1 MIEENTYLLNDT
13 SSLSSEDPVKI
24 AVRKYEHQ
32 PSIHKIKQNITKC
45 NFSFTEVNLSDLEKE
60 LTNLVNNKPIPP
72 TDIDDNFTYLG
83 KDFNFNMSNDHI
95 KSDLINYVSDVLIKC
110 HSLPL
115 TPLNKLSVIQRYV
128 YSKLRW
134 KFSIYDL
141 AETWVVRNID
151 NQISK
156 FVRLWLRL
164 HTGANLTH
172 ISLQSKKLG
181 LRFTFAK
188 KIYQQCK
195 LSVRRILKM

>member
-1 MIEENTYLLNDT
+1 
-13 SSLSSEDPVKI
+13 
-24 AVRKYEHQ
+24 
-32 PSIHKIKQNITKC
+32 
-45 NFSFTEVNLSDLEKE
+45 
-60 LTNLVNNKPIPP
+60 
-72 TDIDDNFTYLG
+72 
-83 KDFNFNMSNDHI
+83 MSNDHI

-110 HSLPL
+110 HALPL
-115 TPLNKLSVIQRYV
+115 TPLDKLSVIQRYV

-141 AETWVVRNID
+141 TETWVVRNID

-164 HTGANLTH
+164 HAGANLTH

-195 LSVRRILKM
+195 LSVRRILKMSKNTEIRKLYEITSNENVRSDEIINSCKDPVTIKTRSANLLRNKIDKSTWNDFMSLKEQNKLLFHI